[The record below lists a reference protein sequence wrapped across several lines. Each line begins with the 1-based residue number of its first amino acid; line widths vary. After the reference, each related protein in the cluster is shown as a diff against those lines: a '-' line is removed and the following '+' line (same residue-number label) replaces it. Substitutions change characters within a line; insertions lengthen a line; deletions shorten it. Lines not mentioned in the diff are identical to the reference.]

1 MKNCRR
7 YSTLSKACLL
17 CPFNTTDCQ
26 NHDCIPANGV
36 SRAVISVNRMIPGPA
51 INVCEFDEI
60 KVVVKNKLHSF
71 EGTSIHWYLKKSV

>member
-1 MKNCRR
+1 
-7 YSTLSKACLL
+7 
-17 CPFNTTDCQ
+17 
-26 NHDCIPANGV
+26 
-36 SRAVISVNRMIPGPA
+36 MIPGPA